1 MSIYIEPRRT
11 DPVSSSIAASSTSS
25 PTPMLE
31 LENITCGYQPDVPTV
46 RNLSLHLQ
54 TGNILCLLGPS
65 GCGKTTTLRAIA
77 GFEKISEGEIRLQGH
92 VLASASIH
100 IPSEQ
105 RRIGMVFQEYAL
117 FPHMSV
123 QDNVAFGLYHWQP
136 SDRKGRVQALM
147 NLVGLQDL
155 EHRFPHELSGGQ
167 QQRVAIARALAPKP
181 LMLLL
186 DEPFSNLDPDMT
198 IKMRKELYR
207 VLRQTQTT
215 AILVTHDHE
224 EAFAMADY
232 VAVMQDGVLVQCDTP
247 EAIYQQPSCAFV
259 AEFIGQANTV
269 PGIIKNGQVET
280 EIGTFPN
287 QSDFHSESRV
297 LVMIRPNDIQFTP
310 SETGSGRIESRQF
323 QGSQTLYAI
332 RLTSGHLI
340 HCCMSPVPVY
350 NIDTPVVVQVTTS
363 QTILFQQ
370 AALSQSER
378 RFST

>member
-1 MSIYIEPRRT
+1 MSIYIEPQRI
-11 DPVSSSIAASSTSS
+11 DPVSSSIATSSTSS
-25 PTPMLE
+25 PTPILE

-77 GFEKISEGEIRLQGH
+77 GFEKISEGEIRLQGQ

-100 IPSEQ
+100 IPPEQ

-123 QDNVAFGLYHWQP
+123 EDNVAFGLYHWQP
-136 SDRKGRVQALM
+136 SDHKVRVQTLM
-147 NLVGLQDL
+147 ELVGLQGL

-224 EAFAMADY
+224 EAFAMADH

-247 EAIYQQPSCAFV
+247 EAIYQQPSCSFV

-287 QSDFHSESRV
+287 QSDFQSESRV

-310 SETGSGRIESRQF
+310 SETGPGHIESRQF

-332 RLTSGHLI
+332 RLTSGQLI

-350 NIDTPVVVQVTTS
+350 NIDTAVIVHVTTS
-363 QTILFQQ
+363 HTILFPQP
-370 AALSQSER
+370 ALS
-378 RFST
+378 